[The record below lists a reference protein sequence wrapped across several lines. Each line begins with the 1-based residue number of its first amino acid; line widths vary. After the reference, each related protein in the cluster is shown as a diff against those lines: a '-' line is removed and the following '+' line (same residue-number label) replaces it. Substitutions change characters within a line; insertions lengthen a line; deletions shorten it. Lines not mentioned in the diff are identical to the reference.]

1 VVHVINKENAHN
13 ASHEPTIV
21 TREFYCSLEELYHG
35 ITKKMRVKRQRLNI
49 DGQTTHEEEKIL
61 TIEVKPGWK
70 SGTKITFPKEGDEKP
85 GITPADIQFIL
96 KEKPH
101 DRFKRN
107 GNDLIYRYSC
117 SLKQALLGLT
127 IDVHTLDQRKLRI
140 PINKIISPGYTHK
153 VIGEGMPISKSP
165 HEKGNLI
172 IEFDINFP
180 NRLTEHQKKLIND
193 AFDH

>member
-1 VVHVINKENAHN
+1 
-13 ASHEPTIV
+13 
-21 TREFYCSLEELYHG
+21 
-35 ITKKMRVKRQRLNI
+35 MRVKRQRLNI

-140 PINKIISPGYTHK
+140 PINKIISPGYT
-153 VIGEGMPISKSP
+153 
-165 HEKGNLI
+165 
-172 IEFDINFP
+172 
-180 NRLTEHQKKLIND
+180 
-193 AFDH
+193 